1 MFSIVL
7 CFFLAI
13 LQGSAKAGI
22 PESVSLLELG
32 KFLEA
37 RDKIRSELAF
47 EESGTGYLNLGFA
60 ENKLGE
66 TTEAYAHF
74 LKASELLP
82 RSSELSFFLKQSS
95 QNQTWKKFDSKAL
108 LARVF
113 FVNYVLNE
121 YEVWLLAALFMLASS
136 LMLGILIYYQK
147 PLQVFYLA
155 LVVSIYLLGS
165 AVYKS
170 NHSGVWLVTR
180 KDSNLNVTPSASPQ
194 SMESLPKHSVLR
206 LEREANGWAYA
217 EISSGK
223 KGWIHESDF
232 VKVD

>member
-7 CFFLAI
+7 CFFLAL
-13 LQGSAKAGI
+13 LQGSANAGI
-22 PESVSLLELG
+22 PESVSLLEQG
-32 KFLEA
+32 KYLEA

-74 LKASELLP
+74 LRASELLP
-82 RSSELSFFLKQSS
+82 RSSELAFFLKQSS
-95 QNQTWKKFDSKAL
+95 QNQTWKKFETKGWLS
-108 LARVF
+108 RVF
-113 FVNYVLNE
+113 FVNDFMNE
-121 YEVWLLAALFMLASS
+121 YEVWLLAALFMLTSS
-136 LMLGILIYYQK
+136 LIFGILIYYQK
-147 PLQVFYLA
+147 PLQFFYLA
-155 LVVSIYLLGS
+155 LVASLYVLGS
-165 AVYKS
+165 AVSKTNDS
-170 NHSGVWLVTR
+170 RTWLVTK
-180 KDSNLNVTPSASPQ
+180 KDSHLNVTPSASLQ
-194 SMESLPKHSVLR
+194 SLESLPKHSVLR
-206 LEREANGWAYA
+206 LEREANGWVYA

>member
-7 CFFLAI
+7 CFFLAL

-22 PESVSLLELG
+22 PESVSLLEQG
-32 KFLEA
+32 KYLEA
-37 RDKIRSELAF
+37 RDKIRSELAL

-82 RSSELSFFLKQSS
+82 RSSELASFLKQSS
-95 QNQTWKKFDSKAL
+95 QNQSWKKFETKAL
-108 LARVF
+108 LPRVF
-113 FVNYVLNE
+113 FLNYFLNE
-121 YEVWLLAALFMLASS
+121 YEVWLLVALFMLTSS
-136 LMLGILIYYQK
+136 LIFGILIYYQK

-155 LVVSIYLLGS
+155 LFLSLYVLGS
-165 AVYKS
+165 AVSKT
-170 NHSGVWLVTR
+170 NHSGTWLVTR
-180 KDSNLNVTPSASPQ
+180 KDSQLNVTPSASPQ

>member
-7 CFFLAI
+7 CFFLAL
-13 LQGSAKAGI
+13 LQGSANAGI
-22 PESVSLLELG
+22 PESVTLLEQG
-32 KFLEA
+32 KYLEA

-74 LKASELLP
+74 LRASELLP
-82 RSSELSFFLKQSS
+82 RSSELAFFLKQSS
-95 QNQTWKKFDSKAL
+95 QNQTWKKFETKAWL
-108 LARVF
+108 SRVF
-113 FVNYVLNE
+113 FVNDFMNE
-121 YEVWLLAALFMLASS
+121 YEVWLLAALFMLTSS
-136 LMLGILIYYQK
+136 LIFGILIYYQK
-147 PLQVFYLA
+147 PLQFFYLA
-155 LVVSIYLLGS
+155 LVASLYVLGS
-165 AVYKS
+165 AVSKT
-170 NHSGVWLVTR
+170 NHSRTWLVTK
-180 KDSNLNVTPSASPQ
+180 KDSHLNVTPSASLQ
-194 SMESLPKHSVLR
+194 SLESLPKHSVLR
-206 LEREANGWAYA
+206 LEREANGWVYA

>member
-206 LEREANGWAYA
+206 LEREAHGWADA